1 MIGCLVGITHHYRK
15 SPMSNAKPKTVEHKA
30 KIYGLN
36 PTPKQQRV
44 LRRTENHL
52 LASQRKQEAL
62 KKRRRSEAAK
72 KGAATRALKKKLRNM
87 GVTLEG
93 DQPRSES
100 GS

>member
-1 MIGCLVGITHHYRK
+1 
-15 SPMSNAKPKTVEHKA
+15 MSAAKPKTIEHKQLVYD
-30 KIYGLN
+30 KQNGFSRQSF
-36 PTPKQQRV
+36 TPAQLRQ

-52 LASQRKQEAL
+52 LASQRKQEEL

-72 KGAATRALKKKLRNM
+72 KGAATRALKKKLRAQ